1 MRKRERIALYR
12 KLAKEFE
19 DRKQPHGLCYA
30 FSNYYP
36 YSLIKKFPEL
46 LNVWF
51 KTPEDNNNKG
61 IYAGFNSFKR
71 DFGYDKNKMDDF
83 RATLLYLAALQ

>member
-30 FSNYYP
+30 FSNYMYGLKLLKIIVKVFTQD
-36 YSLIKKFPEL
+36 LIAL
-46 LNVWF
+46 
-51 KTPEDNNNKG
+51 KG
-61 IYAGFNSFKR
+61 
-71 DFGYDKNKMDDF
+71 
-83 RATLLYLAALQ
+83 TLVMIKIKWMISGLHYYI